1 MIAYELSRW
10 TAYRAIRH
18 DHMKWYVW
26 LIPGSAALVTAFVY
40 SILPIRPPLVGPVGA
55 LPRIID
61 VMALLP
67 GFFISALAA
76 VATFDR
82 PEMDEPLPAPT
93 QTIRVYRSGEWNE
106 FELTRR
112 TFLTYLFSYL
122 CIMSLVATALCLLI
136 PLLVPNILYIVD
148 LMPLL
153 PVKENILSVLS
164 GLTVVFVSYICFSI
178 IVTTLHGVYF
188 LSEIIH
194 LPN

>member
-1 MIAYELSRW
+1 MIAYELLRW
-10 TAYRAIRH
+10 TAYRSIRH

-26 LIPGSAALVTAFVY
+26 IIPGGAALASALVY
-40 SILPIRPPLVGPVGA
+40 SILPIRPPLIGSEGV
-55 LPRIID
+55 LPRIVD

-82 PEMDEPLPAPT
+82 PEMDEPLPRPAP
-93 QTIRVYRSGEWNE
+93 TIRVYRSGEWND

-122 CIMSLVATALCLLI
+122 CIMSLLATVLCLALPLI
-136 PLLVPNILYIVD
+136 VPNLVAITSNTFISQYKLNVI
-148 LMPLL
+148 
-153 PVKENILSVLS
+153 SVLS
-164 GLTVVFVSYICFSI
+164 GLTVLTISYVCFSI